1 MLYGTY
7 IALGKTERV
16 KGVERVQSGI
26 WGHSFYMGWSGEASL
41 KKRRFSTPEESKA
54 VSLLVIGGHG
64 VPGRE
69 NSQCKGPAG
78 VAPLVCTTR
87 VE

>member
-1 MLYGTY
+1 MLYVTY
-7 IALGKTERV
+7 MALGKTERV
-16 KGVERVQSGI
+16 MGVETVQSGI
-26 WGHSFYMGWSGEASL
+26 WGHSFYTGWSGEPSL

-54 VSLLVIGGHG
+54 VSLLVTGGHG

-69 NSQCKGPAG
+69 NSQCKGAAG
-78 VAPLVCTTR
+78 VAHLVCPTR